1 MRGRLADAALARI
14 PAQALSLLAG
24 LRGERRILV
33 RLDGSTAWVRWDAP
47 GAEVVRALL
56 PAAGAEFFELVGDSW
71 RPCGRLI
78 HTPGVPADGFLPLES
93 VLLPAAFAHAIS
105 APALPAAV
113 AFSLVPLTTPQPA
126 SALFCSAADLA
137 AWADMAPQ
145 RSLEQLRG
153 ARSGGS
159 VLVMGGH
166 ELPTI
171 PGRRFWGERLL
182 VPLGFGPHPDLPES
196 TLLEALEVPGDCLA
210 IATQSALEIV
220 PLNAFAPLTR
230 ASARLGAA

>member
-1 MRGRLADAALARI
+1 MRGVLADAALARI
-14 PAQALSLLAG
+14 PAKALSLLAS
-24 LRGERRILV
+24 LRGERRILI
-33 RLDGSTAWVRWDAP
+33 RLDGSIAWARWDAP
-47 GAEVVRALL
+47 GPDVIRALL
-56 PAAGAEFFELVGDSW
+56 PAAGAQFFEPAGDGW

-78 HTPGVPADGFLPLES
+78 HVLSVPTDGFLPLES
-93 VLLPAAFAHAIS
+93 VLLPAASAQAIP

-113 AFSLVPLTTPQPA
+113 AFSLVPLATPQPG

-137 AWADMAPQ
+137 AWADLAPQ
-145 RSLEQLRG
+145 RDFETLRG

-159 VLVMGGH
+159 VLVMGVS
-166 ELPTI
+166 ELPTVQ
-171 PGRRFWGERLL
+171 GRRFWGERLL

-230 ASARLGAA
+230 ASVRLGAA

>member
-33 RLDGSTAWVRWDAP
+33 KLDESIAWIRWDAP
-47 GAEVVRALL
+47 AAEVVRALL
-56 PAAGAEFFELVGDSW
+56 PAAGAEFFEPVGDGW

-78 HTPGVPADGFLPLES
+78 HARGVPGDGFLPLES
-93 VLLPAAFAHAIS
+93 VLLPAALAPATP

-113 AFSLVPLTTPQPA
+113 AFSLVPLTTPKPA

-137 AWADMAPQ
+137 AWADMALQ
-145 RSLEQLRG
+145 RSLGQLRG

-159 VLVMGGH
+159 LLVMGGQ
-166 ELPTI
+166 ELPTV

-196 TLLEALEVPGDCLA
+196 TLLGALAVPGDCLA
-210 IATQSALEIV
+210 IATQTALEIV

-230 ASARLGAA
+230 ASVRLGAA